1 MTMRKTLA
9 YLTVGPLLALGAGC
23 ADGDEPRAERIRASA
38 QEATSELDASVLEPF
53 SFFVTSLRAMV
64 ELSGSAQ
71 GFGGDLR
78 FGETGDNAGLRGAD
92 KICTTIAE
100 QSMPGS
106 GKKVWRAFLSTV
118 KGGPNGGPVHA
129 IDRIGEGPWYDRV
142 GRVVASRKSDLL
154 AFRPTSA
161 DPQIKNDLPNEDG
174 LPNHNPD
181 GTGEVDNH
189 DTLTGS
195 GADGKVYKLDPR
207 VTCNDWT
214 KSEKDPNDAPR
225 VGHSW
230 PRSFGRP
237 GGDGGTDFGGFPGFP
252 TLPADGGSVTL
263 PFPFGGGGSVTISQV
278 DAGIVISGIPGFGDA
293 GLTLPRLPDGG
304 IGFPAFPGG
313 GFPGGGF
320 PGGGFPGGGPRAD
333 GGLPGFP
340 GGGFPGFPG
349 GDGGFPG
356 GGFPGGGFP
365 GGGFPGGGAMDYG
378 NWISSL
384 DEAGCGAGV
393 SIIEMGPPW
402 ESNPTVGSG
411 GGYGGIYCFALT
423 P

>member
-1 MTMRKTLA
+1 MTKSKQWRSYLA
-9 YLTVGPLLALGAGC
+9 GHLFLLGAAACGGEA
-23 ADGDEPRAERIRASA
+23 ADDARPQTRAQTAGSSDI
-38 QEATSELDASVLEPF
+38 DAGTLEPF
-53 SFFVTSLRAMV
+53 SFFLTSLRAMQ

-78 FGETGDNAGLRGAD
+78 FGETGEGAGLRGAD
-92 KICTTIAE
+92 KICTAIAE
-100 QSMPGS
+100 ESMPGS

-118 KGGPNGGPVHA
+118 KGGPDGSPVHA

-142 GRVVASRKSDLL
+142 GRLVALKKADLL
-154 AFRPTSA
+154 STRPTSA

-174 LPNHNPD
+174 VPNHNPD

-189 DTLTGS
+189 DVLTGT
-195 GADGKVYKLDPR
+195 GANGKVYKLDPR

-214 KSEKDPNDAPR
+214 KSEPDPADAPR

-230 PRSFGRP
+230 PRSFPRP
-237 GGDGGTDFGGFPGFP
+237 QPLADGGMSNPFADIAGLFGDGGFPAFPPGFNPFGGDGGFPGFP
-252 TLPADGGSVTL
+252 PG
-263 PFPFGGGGSVTISQV
+263 FNPFG
-278 DAGIVISGIPGFGDA
+278 
-293 GLTLPRLPDGG
+293 
-304 IGFPAFPGG
+304 
-313 GFPGGGF
+313 
-320 PGGGFPGGGPRAD
+320 
-333 GGLPGFP
+333 
-340 GGGFPGFPG
+340 GGGFPGFPPGFNPFG
-349 GDGGFPG
+349 GDGGLPPFPAGFNPFGSADGGIAFPG
-356 GGFPGGGFP
+356 GFNPFGGRGRDGGMGGNPFGGGGNPF
-365 GGGFPGGGAMDYG
+365 GAAGAIDME

>member
-1 MTMRKTLA
+1 MTKSKQWRS
-9 YLTVGPLLALGAGC
+9 YLSAGHLLLLGSAACGGE
-23 ADGDEPRAERIRASA
+23 ASEDAQPRVRAQVEGASDI
-38 QEATSELDASVLEPF
+38 DASTLEPF
-53 SFFVTSLRAMV
+53 SFFLTSLRAMQ

-78 FGETGDNAGLRGAD
+78 FGETGENAGLRGAD

-100 QSMPGS
+100 QSLPGS

-118 KGGPNGGPVHA
+118 KGGPNGGPVNA
-129 IDRIGEGPWYDRV
+129 IDRIGDGPWYDRV
-142 GRVVASRKSDLL
+142 GRLVALKKTDLL
-154 AFRPTSA
+154 ATRPIGA

-174 LPNHNPD
+174 VPNHNPD

-189 DTLTGS
+189 DVLTGT
-195 GADGKVYKLDPR
+195 GANGKVYKLDPR

-214 KSEKDPNDAPR
+214 KSEPDPADAPR

-230 PRSFGRP
+230 PRSFPRP
-237 GGDGGTDFGGFPGFP
+237 QPLPDGGLSDPFADLFRDGGFALPPGFNPFGGDGGFAFPPGFNPFGGGRR
-252 TLPADGGSVTL
+252 DGGTSGN
-263 PFPFGGGGSVTISQV
+263 PFGGGGNPF
-278 DAGIVISGIPGFGDA
+278 AGAGVID
-293 GLTLPRLPDGG
+293 
-304 IGFPAFPGG
+304 
-313 GFPGGGF
+313 
-320 PGGGFPGGGPRAD
+320 
-333 GGLPGFP
+333 
-340 GGGFPGFPG
+340 
-349 GDGGFPG
+349 
-356 GGFPGGGFP
+356 
-365 GGGFPGGGAMDYG
+365 ME

>member
-1 MTMRKTLA
+1 MTKSKQWRSYLA
-9 YLTVGPLLALGAGC
+9 GHLFLLGAAACGGEA
-23 ADGDEPRAERIRASA
+23 ADDARPQTRAQTAGSSDI
-38 QEATSELDASVLEPF
+38 DAGTLEPF
-53 SFFVTSLRAMV
+53 SFFLTSLRAMQ

-78 FGETGDNAGLRGAD
+78 FGETGEGAGLRGAD
-92 KICTTIAE
+92 KICTAIAE
-100 QSMPGS
+100 ESMPGS

-118 KGGPNGGPVHA
+118 KGGPDGSPVHA

-142 GRVVASRKSDLL
+142 GRLVALKKADLL
-154 AFRPTSA
+154 STRPTSA

-174 LPNHNPD
+174 VPNHNPD

-189 DTLTGS
+189 DVLTGT
-195 GADGKVYKLDPR
+195 GANGKVYKLDPR

-214 KSEKDPNDAPR
+214 KSEPDPADAPR

-230 PRSFGRP
+230 PRSFPRP
-237 GGDGGTDFGGFPGFP
+237 QP
-252 TLPADGGSVTL
+252 LADGGMGGN
-263 PFPFGGGGSVTISQV
+263 PFGGGGNPFGA
-278 DAGIVISGIPGFGDA
+278 AGAID
-293 GLTLPRLPDGG
+293 
-304 IGFPAFPGG
+304 
-313 GFPGGGF
+313 
-320 PGGGFPGGGPRAD
+320 
-333 GGLPGFP
+333 
-340 GGGFPGFPG
+340 
-349 GDGGFPG
+349 
-356 GGFPGGGFP
+356 
-365 GGGFPGGGAMDYG
+365 ME